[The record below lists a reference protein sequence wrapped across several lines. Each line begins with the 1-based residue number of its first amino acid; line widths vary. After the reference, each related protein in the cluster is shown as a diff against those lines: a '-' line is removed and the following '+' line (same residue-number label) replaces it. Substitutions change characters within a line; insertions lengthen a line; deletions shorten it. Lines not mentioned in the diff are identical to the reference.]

1 MNNFFQ
7 KILALFFVPLLM
19 GLFAAV
25 SVLLLSENRLN
36 YSIITENSLRTLFFL
51 VLIEETIKL
60 IVIFFWTKI
69 FKEKV
74 SDVFP
79 FGFLFGLGFWLFEVG
94 LISLRIDGQS
104 IISWENFS
112 LLYTLIVHISTTL
125 LLAEASSKLI
135 SKNKHLAIFYF
146 MLAVVFHFYYNYQA
160 FIQ

>member
-19 GLFAAV
+19 GLFVAI

-36 YSIITENSLRTLFFL
+36 HSVIAENSLRTLFFL
-51 VLIEETIKL
+51 VLIEEVIKL
-60 IVIFFWTKI
+60 IVIFFWTKN
-69 FKEKV
+69 FKEKT

-94 LISLRIDGQS
+94 LISLGLDGQS
-104 IISWENFS
+104 ILSWENFS
-112 LLYTLIVHISTTL
+112 LLYTLIIHISTTL

-135 SKNKHLAIFYF
+135 SKNKHLALFYF